1 MTSLNLLIHS
11 IHVCIVLIGICVF
24 VVETGRFIT
33 TYSAILLIIVAFVE
47 AQINFCFLSRS
58 QMKHKKEKH
67 SRKSRRPQQYID
79 NDQTAD
85 LEYVIPKV
93 NFEKIQH
100 NFKKG
105 NCKLN
110 Q

>member
-1 MTSLNLLIHS
+1 MTSPNLLIRP
-11 IHVCIVLIGICVF
+11 IHVYIGLIGFCVF
-24 VVETGRFIT
+24 AVETGRFIT

-67 SRKSRRPQQYID
+67 SRKSRRPQQYVD

-85 LEYVIPKV
+85 LEYVIPKASF
-93 NFEKIQH
+93 NTIP
-100 NFKKG
+100 KK
-105 NCKLN
+105 KLLN
-110 Q
+110 